1 MVQFLIFLIEV
12 WPMFTRIFYKIIVFS
27 AVGQCLAL
35 KRGSPSCSD
44 LPSASCQCSYLL
56 KAQKSEHRRVEN
68 DKALGVS
75 KQSLTNAF

>member
-1 MVQFLIFLIEV
+1 
-12 WPMFTRIFYKIIVFS
+12 MFTRIFYKIIVFS

-44 LPSASCQCSYLL
+44 RPSASCQCSYYLL
-56 KAQKSEHRRVEN
+56 KAQRSEHRRLEN

-75 KQSLTNAF
+75 K